1 MKKKIEVIKRK
12 LNNKMD
18 QMEVDKMYYRLVN
31 LIQMLFIHQLQL
43 NQLKIKQLHLL
54 LLKVLPKM
62 IKNNNNNKIKIKK
75 KMKKK

>member
-12 LNNKMD
+12 PNNKMD
-18 QMEVDKMYYRLVN
+18 QMEVDKMYYKLVN
-31 LIQMLFIHQLQL
+31 LILMLFIHQLQP

-54 LLKVLPKM
+54 LLKEQPKM
-62 IKNNNNNKIKIKK
+62 IKNNNNNKTKIKK